1 MMRVLVVHD
10 PADERVHLLTPG
22 IAALGAEVQVG
33 GFAPQPI
40 PGTGGVIILDDGS
53 EAALS
58 AVVAHAGAEPAGST
72 TVVVLLRAASP
83 QRRGRLLAA
92 GAARVLDGQVS
103 GERLASELQA
113 LAETASSGPDR
124 LRSELLQPFIAATIE
139 AWSVMADVSVRTTA
153 IQRKTDFKMAGDLS
167 ALIHLVGTNER
178 LLVLSMSAEV
188 ARELAIAMLHR
199 LVLAPTDEMI
209 CDSAGEMIN
218 IIAGQVKGSFVG
230 TPYEFDIGLPIIV
243 SGTNHEIKHRSE
255 LPCFIM
261 VFTSPFGP
269 FTVQLCVR
277 TRESHL

>member
-1 MMRVLVVHD
+1 MRVVVLH
-10 PADERVHLLTPG
+10 AAVDERAPALMPG
-22 IAALGAEVQVG
+22 IAALGAEVVLG
-33 GFAPQPI
+33 GFAAA
-40 PGTGGVIILDDGS
+40 PGTAGVIVLDDGT

-58 AVVAHAGAEPAGST
+58 AVVAHSGAPPLGST
-72 TVVVLLRAASP
+72 AVVVLMRQASP

-92 GAARVLDGQVS
+92 GASRVLDGQVS

-113 LAETASSGPDR
+113 LAETVGSGHDR
-124 LRSELLQPFIAATIE
+124 VRGELLQPFIAATIE
-139 AWSVMADVSVRTTA
+139 AWSVMADAAVRTTT
-153 IQRKTDFKMAGDLS
+153 IQRKTDFKMEGDLS

-178 LLVLSMSAEV
+178 LLALTMPAVV

-199 LVLAPTDEMI
+199 LVPSPTDEMI

-230 TPYEFDIGLPIIV
+230 TPYEFDIGLPTII

-277 TRESHL
+277 TREAHL

>member
-1 MMRVLVVHD
+1 MRVLVVHD
-10 PADERVHLLTPG
+10 SADERVHVLKPG
-22 IAALGAEVQVG
+22 IVALGAEVQFG
-33 GFAPQPI
+33 SFTTAPE
-40 PGTGGVIILDDGS
+40 GAGVIVLDDGS

-58 AVVAHAGAEPAGST
+58 AVVVHAGVQSGGST
-72 TVVVLLRAASP
+72 AVVVLLRTASP

-113 LAETASSGPDR
+113 LAETGGSGPDR
-124 LRSELLQPFIAATIE
+124 LRSDLLQPFVAATIE
-139 AWSVMADVSVRTTA
+139 AWSVMADVGIRTTA
-153 IQRKTDFKMAGDLS
+153 IQRKADFKMAGDLS

-178 LLVLSMSAEV
+178 LLALTMSSVV

-199 LVLAPTDEMI
+199 LVPAPTDEMI

-230 TPYEFDIGLPIIV
+230 TPYEFDIGLPTII
-243 SGTNHEIKHRSE
+243 SGANHEIKHRSE
-255 LPCFIM
+255 LPCFVM

-269 FTVQLCVR
+269 FTLQLCVR

>member
-1 MMRVLVVHD
+1 MRVLVVHD
-10 PADERVHLLTPG
+10 AADERVESLMPG
-22 IAALGAEVQVG
+22 ISALGDEVQSG
-33 GFAPQPI
+33 GFSADIGAP
-40 PGTGGVIILDDGS
+40 GVIVLDDGS

-58 AVVAHAGAEPAGST
+58 AVVGHAGVLPVGST
-72 TVVVLLRAASP
+72 TVVVLLRTASP

-113 LAETASSGPDR
+113 LVETAGSGQNR
-124 LRSELLQPFIAATIE
+124 MRSELLQPFVAATIE
-139 AWSVMADVSVRTTA
+139 AWSVMADASVHTTS
-153 IQRKTDFKMAGDLS
+153 IQRKADFRMAGDLS

-178 LLVLSMSAEV
+178 LLALTMSNEV

-199 LVLAPTDEMI
+199 LVLSPTDEMI

-218 IIAGQVKGSFVG
+218 IIAGQVKGSFVD
-230 TPYEFDIGLPIIV
+230 TPYEFDIGLPTII
-243 SGTNHEIKHRSE
+243 SGANHEIKHRSD

-261 VFTSPFGP
+261 SFTSPFGP

-277 TRESHL
+277 TRESHS

>member
-1 MMRVLVVHD
+1 MRVLVVHD
-10 PADERVHLLTPG
+10 PADERVAELMPG
-22 IAALGAEVQVG
+22 ISALGASVQSG
-33 GFAPQPI
+33 GFATA
-40 PGTGGVIILDDGS
+40 PGSTGIIVLDDGS

-58 AVVAHAGAEPAGST
+58 AVVTHAGVQPAGST
-72 TVVVLLRAASP
+72 AVVVLLRNVNP

-113 LAETASSGPDR
+113 LVETAGAGRDR

-139 AWSVMADVSVRTTA
+139 AWSVMADVTVHTSA
-153 IQRKTDFKMAGDLS
+153 ILRKTDFKMVGDLS

-178 LLVLSMSAEV
+178 LLALTMTNGV

-199 LVLAPTDEMI
+199 LVPAPTDEMI

-230 TPYEFDIGLPIIV
+230 TPYEFDIGLPTII
-243 SGTNHEIKHRSE
+243 SGANHEIKHRSD
-255 LPCFIM
+255 LPCFTIT
-261 VFTSPFGP
+261 FTSPFGP